1 MSQSEQPSQRA
12 NILRELFEMR
22 ILDERE
28 LRAELA
34 DSAKPEPDRRKSDNE
49 HGSSLRPWPRRLF
62 G

>member
-1 MSQSEQPSQRA
+1 MSPSEQPSQRA
-12 NILRELFEMR
+12 DILRELFEMR

-34 DSAKPEPDRRKSDNE
+34 DSAKPEPHRRKSDNE
-49 HGSSLRPWPRRLF
+49 QGSSLRPWPRRPF